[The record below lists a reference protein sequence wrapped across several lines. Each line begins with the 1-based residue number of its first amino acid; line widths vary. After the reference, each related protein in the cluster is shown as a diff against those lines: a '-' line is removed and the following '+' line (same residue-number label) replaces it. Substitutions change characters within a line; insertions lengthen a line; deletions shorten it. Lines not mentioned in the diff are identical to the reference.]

1 MPYRPTALTRKNAED
16 KRDGLLHAAR
26 SLVAADGFR
35 AATVAAIAARCQAS
49 VGSVYSHFDSRD
61 RLLAEVFR
69 SAASHEIDLVRA
81 AVADTGQQAADRLG
95 ELIRIFSSRAL
106 HGRRMAWAL
115 LFEPVSP
122 VVEAERL
129 VYRGSYTDIGEQ
141 IIADGLAGGSFLPQD
156 ARLASSAVMGAV
168 SEALVAWIRPDSPEP
183 SPEEQSRVIE
193 GIRLFCFRA
202 LGATALGTTALG
214 ATALGATA
222 LGAAMRGTTARG
234 ATA

>member
-16 KRDGLLHAAR
+16 KRDGFLRAAR
-26 SLVAADGFR
+26 ALVAADGFK

-49 VGSVYSHFDSRD
+49 VGSVYSYFDSRD

-69 SAASHEIDLVRA
+69 SAATHEVDLVRA
-81 AVADTGQQAADRLG
+81 AVSDAGVQASERIG
-95 ELIRIFSSRAL
+95 ELIRIFSGRAL
-106 HGRRMAWAL
+106 QGRRMAWAL

-141 IIADGLAGGSFLPQD
+141 IIRDGLASGDFVPQD

-168 SEALVAWIRPDSPEP
+168 SEALVGWIRPDSPEP
-183 SPEEQSRVIE
+183 SPTEQANVID
-193 GIRLFCFRA
+193 GIRGFCFRA
-202 LGATALGTTALG
+202 LGAAYSGG
-214 ATALGATA
+214 V
-222 LGAAMRGTTARG
+222 R
-234 ATA
+234 